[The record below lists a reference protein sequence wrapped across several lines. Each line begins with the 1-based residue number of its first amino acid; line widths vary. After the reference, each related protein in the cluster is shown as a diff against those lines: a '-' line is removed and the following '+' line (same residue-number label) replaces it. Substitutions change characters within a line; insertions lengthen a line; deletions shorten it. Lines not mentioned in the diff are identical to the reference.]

1 MKADDGDG
9 EDGAD
14 DGKET
19 ARPFGQRDQ
28 SILEHESNV
37 PHRPDPALVA
47 VAVAGRWPPAPVG
60 DDPEGADRRGGN
72 LGVMEHNE
80 HASPASPAEVTA
92 RHDAIRARIDD
103 AARVAGRDPS
113 EIRLL
118 PVSKTVPA
126 EAVLADWPALRE
138 AGCLTLAENRVQ
150 EASAKAE
157 FFANAAK
164 SAEAGA
170 AGAGAAGSSSAIA
183 AITPLPRWAVIGPLQ
198 TNKAGQLAAFADEFQ
213 ALDRPKVAAALQRRL
228 ADAAVPAAAPVSTS
242 YSSAEHSPGVTG
254 RTLDVLIQVNTSHE
268 PQKAGIAPE
277 DVEAFVAD
285 FGPDGPYPNLRLRG
299 FMTMAMIADPSSPDG
314 DEDVRRCFA
323 TLRELR
329 DRLAPDAPDGVT
341 LDELSMG
348 MSGDFELAIAEG
360 ATTVRVGR
368 AIFGER
374 PKP

>member
-1 MKADDGDG
+1 
-9 EDGAD
+9 
-14 DGKET
+14 
-19 ARPFGQRDQ
+19 
-28 SILEHESNV
+28 
-37 PHRPDPALVA
+37 
-47 VAVAGRWPPAPVG
+47 
-60 DDPEGADRRGGN
+60 
-72 LGVMEHNE
+72 MEHNE
-80 HASPASPAEVTA
+80 SASPAGAAAPTGAAPASPTEVTA

-103 AARVAGRDPS
+103 AARAAGRDPS

-126 EAVLADWPALRE
+126 AAVLADWPALRD

-150 EASAKAE
+150 EAAAKAA
-157 FFANAAK
+157 FFSDAAGGD
-164 SAEAGA
+164 SAGA
-170 AGAGAAGSSSAIA
+170 AGVTGAAGAAAPAIA
-183 AITPLPRWAVIGPLQ
+183 PMPRWAVIGPLQ

-228 ADAAVPAAAPVSTS
+228 AGGTGGTGAANDI
-242 YSSAEHSPGVTG
+242 TG
-254 RTLDVLIQVNTSHE
+254 RTLDVLIQVNTSRE
-268 PQKAGIAPE
+268 PQKAGVAP
-277 DVEAFVAD
+277 DDAEAFVAD

-323 TLRELR
+323 ALRELR
-329 DRLAPDAPDGVT
+329 DRLAPNAPDGVT

>member
-1 MKADDGDG
+1 
-9 EDGAD
+9 
-14 DGKET
+14 
-19 ARPFGQRDQ
+19 
-28 SILEHESNV
+28 
-37 PHRPDPALVA
+37 
-47 VAVAGRWPPAPVG
+47 
-60 DDPEGADRRGGN
+60 
-72 LGVMEHNE
+72 MEHNE
-80 HASPASPAEVTA
+80 HASPAGSAPAPAGPSPASPAEVTA

-103 AARVAGRDPS
+103 AARAAGRDPS

-126 EAVLADWPALRE
+126 DAVLADWPALRD
-138 AGCLTLAENRVQ
+138 AGCPTLAENRVQ

-157 FFANAAK
+157 FFAAA
-164 SAEAGA
+164 ADG
-170 AGAGAAGSSSAIA
+170 AGAGAAGSSGAGA
-183 AITPLPRWAVIGPLQ
+183 AGSPVITPLPRWAVIGPLQ
-198 TNKAGQLAAFADEFQ
+198 TNKAGQLAAFAHEFQ

-228 ADAAVPAAAPVSTS
+228 AAPSDGTASASAPSTS
-242 YSSAEHSPGVTG
+242 ADSPGITG

-277 DVEAFVAD
+277 DVEAFAAD

-299 FMTMAMIADPSSPDG
+299 FMTMAMIADPSSPNG

-329 DRLAPDAPDGVT
+329 DRLAPNAPDGVT

>member
-1 MKADDGDG
+1 
-9 EDGAD
+9 
-14 DGKET
+14 
-19 ARPFGQRDQ
+19 
-28 SILEHESNV
+28 
-37 PHRPDPALVA
+37 
-47 VAVAGRWPPAPVG
+47 
-60 DDPEGADRRGGN
+60 
-72 LGVMEHNE
+72 MEHNE
-80 HASPASPAEVTA
+80 STGPVPASPSPAGASVPADPAVVTA

-103 AARVAGRDPS
+103 AARAAGRDPA

-126 EAVLADWPALRE
+126 DAVLADWPALRE
-138 AGCLTLAENRVQ
+138 AGCLTLAENRIQ

-157 FFANAAK
+157 FFAAA
-164 SAEAGA
+164 AAAGDGA
-170 AGAGAAGSSSAIA
+170 AADSPAVA
-183 AITPLPRWAVIGPLQ
+183 PLPRWAVIGPLQ

-228 ADAAVPAAAPVSTS
+228 SDGGASGNGNGSDATNV
-242 YSSAEHSPGVTG
+242 G
-254 RTLDVLIQVNTSHE
+254 RTLDVLIQVNTSNE
-268 PQKAGIAPE
+268 PQKAGIAPSE
-277 DVEAFVAD
+277 IAAFVEQ

-314 DEDVRRCFA
+314 DADVRRCFA
-323 TLRELR
+323 DLRELR
-329 DRLAPDAPDGVT
+329 DGLAPNVPDGVT
-341 LDELSMG
+341 LEELSMG

>member
-1 MKADDGDG
+1 
-9 EDGAD
+9 
-14 DGKET
+14 
-19 ARPFGQRDQ
+19 
-28 SILEHESNV
+28 
-37 PHRPDPALVA
+37 
-47 VAVAGRWPPAPVG
+47 
-60 DDPEGADRRGGN
+60 
-72 LGVMEHNE
+72 MEHNE
-80 HASPASPAEVTA
+80 SASSAGSAAPTEAAPASPAEVTA

-103 AARVAGRDPS
+103 AARAAGRDPA

-126 EAVLADWPALRE
+126 AAVLADWPSLRD

-150 EASAKAE
+150 EAAAKAAY
-157 FFANAAK
+157 FSDA
-164 SAEAGA
+164 AGA
-170 AGAGAAGSSSAIA
+170 ASAGAADSSPT

-228 ADAAVPAAAPVSTS
+228 AGGTNATGDPGSTT
-242 YSSAEHSPGVTG
+242 GDTG
-254 RTLDVLIQVNTSHE
+254 RILDVLIQVNTSHE
-268 PQKAGIAPE
+268 PQKAGIAP
-277 DVEAFVAD
+277 DDAEAFVAD

-323 TLRELR
+323 TLRKLR
-329 DRLAPDAPDGVT
+329 DRLAPNAPDGVT

>member
-1 MKADDGDG
+1 
-9 EDGAD
+9 
-14 DGKET
+14 
-19 ARPFGQRDQ
+19 
-28 SILEHESNV
+28 
-37 PHRPDPALVA
+37 
-47 VAVAGRWPPAPVG
+47 
-60 DDPEGADRRGGN
+60 
-72 LGVMEHNE
+72 MEHNE
-80 HASPASPAEVTA
+80 STGPVPASPSPAGASVPADPAVVTA

-103 AARVAGRDPS
+103 AARAAGRDPA

-126 EAVLADWPALRE
+126 DAVLADWPALRD

-150 EASAKAE
+150 EAAAKAE
-157 FFANAAK
+157 FFAAA
-164 SAEAGA
+164 AATAAAGNGA
-170 AGAGAAGSSSAIA
+170 AVDSPAVA
-183 AITPLPRWAVIGPLQ
+183 PLPRWAVIGPLQ

-228 ADAAVPAAAPVSTS
+228 ADGGASRTGS
-242 YSSAEHSPGVTG
+242 GSSGGDGDAGNLG
-254 RTLDVLIQVNTSHE
+254 RTLDVLIQVNTSNE
-268 PQKAGIAPE
+268 PQKAGIAPSE
-277 DVEAFVAD
+277 IAAFVEQ

-314 DEDVRRCFA
+314 DADVRRCFA
-323 TLRELR
+323 DLRELR
-329 DRLAPDAPDGVT
+329 DGLAPNVPDGVT